1 MANRIDLSNILIN
14 FLKKARYERHIEEG
28 TLEENQFYAVTDGNE
43 KTEYGDLF
51 GNIENQAD
59 LYNALYASRLFKM
72 EMCNDP
78 RGYELVHK
86 LYDRRE
92 FDLSK
97 FTVVGNPVISEDGV
111 ASGFSNSFTSYVSV
125 NGLKAKDLK
134 DKSWKIKASVIVPNG
149 FQKIVPIFN
158 IGKVYGMFGAAIV
171 EQGRVRFASRTGTM
185 SDTNN
190 EGRKITINKR
200 VDATHIAVELEYK
213 LNTGTYKL
221 IAYDFLNNIKLGEG
235 SWTAPIEGRTN
246 TQLVGINEGGEIVL
260 GAVRDSNTWYEIT
273 HIIDLKD
280 FSITVDGEEVFNG
293 IKDFK
298 RYDTYTLPSSE
309 VITIPYIPSV
319 DGVKIVDVAYKPLV
333 DQLYTETG
341 MGNYIIIDE
350 TNKTFRLPLPDIY
363 SQIENK
369 TSFTLRKWE
378 D

>member
-72 EMCNDP
+72 EMCNDA
-78 RGYELVHK
+78 RGYDIVHK

-97 FTVVGNPVISEDGV
+97 FTVVGNPVISKDGI
-111 ASGFSNSFTSYVSV
+111 ASGFSNKNYVTSKYNLEDEKTYTFIVEGVGGTPRTDRGSYVFVAYYNKGGFDNLRLITGV
-125 NGLKAKDLK
+125 N
-134 DKSWKIKASVIVPNG
+134 NG
-149 FQKIVPIFN
+149 I
-158 IGKVYGMFGAAIV
+158 
-171 EQGRVRFASRTGTM
+171 VRFALGNIPDVTTKFAILNGVKYKIELKTDFKTFVTFTDLLTGYTLTKTGYLI
-185 SDTNN
+185 TNQFYGDN
-190 EGRKITINKR
+190 IITYGTAKR
-200 VDATHIAVELEYK
+200 VSPLTNGSI
-213 LNTGTYKL
+213 
-221 IAYDFLNNIKLGEG
+221 DFK
-235 SWTAPIEGRTN
+235 
-246 TQLVGINEGGEIVL
+246 
-260 GAVRDSNTWYEIT
+260 Y
-273 HIIDLKD
+273 
-280 FSITVDGEEVFNG
+280 FSIIVDGEEVFNG
-293 IKDFK
+293 IKDLTQ
-298 RYDTYTLPSSE
+298 YDTYTLPSSE

>member
-72 EMCNDP
+72 EMCNDA

-97 FTVVGNPVISEDGV
+97 FTVVGNPVISEDGI
-111 ASGFSNSFTSYVSV
+111 ASGFNRNRYVEVPLNIVSNKFTVKGEFSFGEDLTTFQFACDVFSPDISRYIISLRPVSDNTLAVCYWNGAKTEVVFYSQTEVPRIANKSYNFEIEIDGST
-125 NGLKAKDLK
+125 AK
-134 DKSWKIKASVIVPNG
+134 S
-149 FQKIVPIFN
+149 
-158 IGKVYGMFGAAIV
+158 
-171 EQGRVRFASRTGTM
+171 
-185 SDTNN
+185 
-190 EGRKITINKR
+190 TINGISK
-200 VDATHIAVELEYK
+200 TI
-213 LNTGTYKL
+213 
-221 IAYDFLNNIKLGEG
+221 NNFVFVNVTK
-235 SWTAPIEGRTN
+235 
-246 TQLVGINEGGEIVL
+246 IVL
-260 GAVRDSNTWYEIT
+260 GSNYNATGPCYCSL
-273 HIIDLKD
+273 DLKQ

-293 IKDFK
+293 LKDLTQ
-298 RYDTYTLPSSE
+298 YDTYTLPSSE

-363 SQIENK
+363 SQIEKK

>member
-78 RGYELVHK
+78 RGYDIVHK

-97 FTVVGNPVISEDGV
+97 FTVVGNPVISEDGI
-111 ASGFSNSFTSYVSV
+111 ASGFSGGSNAVKVLIALASSFTLNYRFNSGNSNEVTT
-125 NGLKAKDLK
+125 AKWALNLLGEHCDIYCNANSATVTIQYDDNDGKHRYSAFGQL
-134 DKSWKIKASVIVPNG
+134 IPNTDYEWL
-149 FQKIVPIFN
+149 F
-158 IGKVYGMFGAAIV
+158 
-171 EQGRVRFASRTGTM
+171 
-185 SDTNN
+185 
-190 EGRKITINKR
+190 TINGSKTSM
-200 VDATHIAVELEYK
+200 VVKNLSLGTEYTYTLPLFKEDFSATGITLRNFYS
-213 LNTGTYKL
+213 
-221 IAYDFLNNIKLGEG
+221 G
-235 SWTAPIEGRTN
+235 S
-246 TQLVGINEGGEIVL
+246 
-260 GAVRDSNTWYEIT
+260 
-273 HIIDLKD
+273 IDLKN
-280 FSITVDGEEVFNG
+280 FSITVDGTEVFNG
-293 IKDFK
+293 LKDLTQ
-298 RYDTYTLPSSE
+298 YDTYTLPSSE

-363 SQIENK
+363 SQIEKK

>member
-14 FLKKARYERHIEEG
+14 FLKKARYERHIKEG

-72 EMCNDP
+72 EMCNDA
-78 RGYELVHK
+78 RGYNIVHK

-97 FTVVGNPVISEDGV
+97 FTVVGSPTITNDGI
-111 ASGFSNSFTSYVSV
+111 ASGFSSTNYLTQKVNIPVTTTELVIKAKFKYKKQSTNATIWAFDNSEATRLVVYSDNRILVWLRRQRYFFLNTNPLNDNDEVYIKVKVEDNHYYV
-125 NGLKAKDLK
+125 NG
-134 DKSWKIKASVIVPNG
+134 
-149 FQKIVPIFN
+149 
-158 IGKVYGMFGAAIV
+158 
-171 EQGRVRFASRTGTM
+171 
-185 SDTNN
+185 
-190 EGRKITINKR
+190 TIN
-200 VDATHIAVELEYK
+200 
-213 LNTGTYKL
+213 
-221 IAYDFLNNIKLGEG
+221 NIPFSEDDVFTNGLQDMTSFRIG
-235 SWTAPIEGRTN
+235 SKFG
-246 TQLVGINEGGEIVL
+246 NEVNSSL
-260 GAVRDSNTWYEIT
+260 
-273 HIIDLKD
+273 IDLKY
-280 FSITVDGEEVFNG
+280 FSITVDGKEVFNG
-293 IKDFK
+293 LKDLTQ
-298 RYDTYTLPSSE
+298 YDTYTLPSSE

>member
-14 FLKKARYERHIEEG
+14 FLKKARYERHIKEG

-72 EMCNDP
+72 EMCNDV
-78 RGYELVHK
+78 RGYDIVHK

-97 FTVVGNPVISEDGV
+97 FTVIGNPTIENGILKEVGGANRIQIDDVNPSTNDFYAEIKYICNNITPVGNSEYIYWIRG
-111 ASGFSNSFTSYVSV
+111 GFSNICHLEWYCGNSNLTFRYGSTGLNKRIVREQGEYFIQCYKNNEKVGFNVYKDGEFLTSEERNTDLATDTCTKGALSIGTNNIGGGALQNNYIDLKYLKVDIAGINIA
-125 NGLKAKDLK
+125 NGLKDL
-134 DKSWKIKASVIVPNG
+134 
-149 FQKIVPIFN
+149 
-158 IGKVYGMFGAAIV
+158 
-171 EQGRVRFASRTGTM
+171 
-185 SDTNN
+185 
-190 EGRKITINKR
+190 
-200 VDATHIAVELEYK
+200 
-213 LNTGTYKL
+213 
-221 IAYDFLNNIKLGEG
+221 
-235 SWTAPIEGRTN
+235 
-246 TQLVGINEGGEIVL
+246 TQ
-260 GAVRDSNTWYEIT
+260 
-273 HIIDLKD
+273 
-280 FSITVDGEEVFNG
+280 
-293 IKDFK
+293 
-298 RYDTYTLPSSE
+298 YDTYTLPSSE

-363 SQIENK
+363 SQIEKK

>member
-72 EMCNDP
+72 EMCNDA
-78 RGYELVHK
+78 RGYDIVHK

-97 FTVVGNPVISEDGV
+97 FTVVGNPTISEDGI
-111 ASGFSNSFTSYVSV
+111 ASGFSSGNYIDTNYSINTINSQNLNIDTSFTTSSDVTTKQYILHSKIYAQLAVHIN
-125 NGLKAKDLK
+125 NGQLMFNVGKNNAWLGDTIINTVTNNTRYNLNLNFTPSGITYTLKTNDTIITNFVA
-134 DKSWKIKASVIVPNG
+134 DKTMLGDTQNMNLWLGVT
-149 FQKIVPIFN
+149 
-158 IGKVYGMFGAAIV
+158 
-171 EQGRVRFASRTGTM
+171 RSRTVPFLGL
-185 SDTNN
+185 
-190 EGRKITINKR
+190 IN
-200 VDATHIAVELEYK
+200 LP
-213 LNTGTYKL
+213 
-221 IAYDFLNNIKLGEG
+221 
-235 SWTAPIEGRTN
+235 S
-246 TQLVGINEGGEIVL
+246 
-260 GAVRDSNTWYEIT
+260 
-273 HIIDLKD
+273 

-293 IKDFK
+293 LKDLTQ
-298 RYDTYTLPSSE
+298 YDTYTLPSSE

>member
-72 EMCNDP
+72 EMCNDV
-78 RGYELVHK
+78 RGYDIVHK

-97 FTVVGNPVISEDGV
+97 FTVVGNPVISEDGIV
-111 ASGFSNSFTSYVSV
+111 SGFSGIALTLNYDRLNLYNAEKWGVEFGVYVNNTSGSVYSNECGINLTNSQFPFIGGIYLDGSGCIRFFRKDAWAIYSTAFNV
-125 NGLKAKDLK
+125 GDFIKAKLNYDNSNGVYSMYISANGGEYTFIKSYTPTDEDKRLNMATSGNIRLVSLDSGGGTSLASGNFDLK
-134 DKSWKIKASVIVPNG
+134 
-149 FQKIVPIFN
+149 
-158 IGKVYGMFGAAIV
+158 Y
-171 EQGRVRFASRTGTM
+171 
-185 SDTNN
+185 
-190 EGRKITINKR
+190 
-200 VDATHIAVELEYK
+200 
-213 LNTGTYKL
+213 
-221 IAYDFLNNIKLGEG
+221 
-235 SWTAPIEGRTN
+235 
-246 TQLVGINEGGEIVL
+246 
-260 GAVRDSNTWYEIT
+260 
-273 HIIDLKD
+273 

-309 VITIPYIPSV
+309 VITIPYILSV

>member
-72 EMCNDP
+72 EMCNDV
-78 RGYELVHK
+78 RGYDIVHK

-97 FTVVGNPVISEDGV
+97 FTVVGNPTISEDGIV
-111 ASGFSNSFTSYVSV
+111 SGFSNNNYLKILDNFNPQGKWDIMLRVKEPTNSSDSYYLG
-125 NGLKAKDLK
+125 NLDMTNKRN
-134 DKSWKIKASVIVPNG
+134 IV
-149 FQKIVPIFN
+149 
-158 IGKVYGMFGAAIV
+158 IGKDSWGRFKLWLSSNGTSWDIVSGMVIPGTFNEYVFLKVGFDETKYYIEKSLDGENWTNRSESLSSTKIYPSSLLLGIAFGS
-171 EQGRVRFASRTGTM
+171 GYYTR
-185 SDTNN
+185 
-190 EGRKITINKR
+190 
-200 VDATHIAVELEYK
+200 
-213 LNTGTYKL
+213 
-221 IAYDFLNNIKLGEG
+221 G
-235 SWTAPIEGRTN
+235 S
-246 TQLVGINEGGEIVL
+246 
-260 GAVRDSNTWYEIT
+260 
-273 HIIDLKD
+273 IDLKY
-280 FSITVDGEEVFNG
+280 FSITVDGTEVFNG
-293 IKDFK
+293 LKDFK

-333 DQLYTETG
+333 DQLYAETG

>member
-59 LYNALYASRLFKM
+59 LFNALYASRLFKM
-72 EMCNDP
+72 EMCNDA
-78 RGYELVHK
+78 RGYDIVHK

-92 FDLSK
+92 FDPSK
-97 FTVVGNPVISEDGV
+97 FTVVGSPTITSDGV
-111 ASGFSNSFTSYVSV
+111 ASGFSGSNYIKVPYKPLGQNFKIFTPKFNSSDVSQT
-125 NGLKAKDLK
+125 
-134 DKSWKIKASVIVPNG
+134 
-149 FQKIVPIFN
+149 QKIVRYSDGN
-158 IGKVYGMFGAAIV
+158 IRIEIYQNKIRLYRYSAKNVYDLPKGKTTLQSNTDYYYYV
-171 EQGRVRFASRTGTM
+171 EQTTDG
-185 SDTNN
+185 
-190 EGRKITINKR
+190 INYFFKGYISTDGISWNLD
-200 VDATHIAVELEYK
+200 VDK
-213 LNTGTYKL
+213 TYSNPM
-221 IAYDFLNNIKLGEG
+221 YDYAN
-235 SWTAPIEGRTN
+235 SAPIQISGVDR
-246 TQLVGINEGGEIVL
+246 LIPLL
-260 GAVRDSNTWYEIT
+260 GS
-273 HIIDLKD
+273 IDLKQ
-280 FSITVDGEEVFNG
+280 FSITIDGTEVFNG
-293 IKDFK
+293 LKDLTQ
-298 RYDTYTLPSSE
+298 YDTYTLPSSE
-309 VITIPYIPSV
+309 VITIPYILSV

-333 DQLYTETG
+333 DQLYAETG

>member
-72 EMCNDP
+72 EMCNDI
-78 RGYELVHK
+78 RGYDIVHK

-97 FTVVGNPVISEDGV
+97 FTVVGNPTITEDGV
-111 ASGFSNSFTSYVSV
+111 ASGFSNKDYLTLLNDTALSNNNSFSIAGKFTTSDDLTTNQCIIGVESVFKIRIEGGQLNLLYKTTNKAWGVHSRYYPLKNTVYYYNFSFTGDSYDFCVGTDAS
-125 NGLKAKDLK
+125 NLN
-134 DKSWKIKASVIVPNG
+134 KIYSNQDTSKLVTKNTPILLGCAFTVENG
-149 FQKIVPIFN
+149 F
-158 IGKVYGMFGAAIV
+158 
-171 EQGRVRFASRTGTM
+171 
-185 SDTNN
+185 
-190 EGRKITINKR
+190 
-200 VDATHIAVELEYK
+200 
-213 LNTGTYKL
+213 
-221 IAYDFLNNIKLGEG
+221 LG
-235 SWTAPIEGRTN
+235 S
-246 TQLVGINEGGEIVL
+246 
-260 GAVRDSNTWYEIT
+260 
-273 HIIDLKD
+273 IDLKA

-293 IKDFK
+293 LKDLTQ
-298 RYDTYTLPSSE
+298 YDTYTLPSSE

-363 SQIENK
+363 SQIEKK

>member
-72 EMCNDP
+72 EMCNDV
-78 RGYELVHK
+78 RGYDVVHK

-97 FTVVGNPVISEDGV
+97 FTVVGNPTITDDGI
-111 ASGFSNSFTSYVSV
+111 ASGFSGSNYIKIPYEWAKNVTNFKITGKFKVENSVQGNNSILGYVTSGYTM
-125 NGLKAKDLK
+125 GLSFNSTTINWFA
-134 DKSWKIKASVIVPNG
+134 IKTS
-149 FQKIVPIFN
+149 
-158 IGKVYGMFGAAIV
+158 
-171 EQGRVRFASRTGTM
+171 
-185 SDTNN
+185 SDTSEDVNLYQ
-190 EGRKITINKR
+190 RYSITPNI
-200 VDATHIAVELEYK
+200 DYSYELQ
-213 LNTGTYKL
+213 
-221 IAYDFLNNIKLGEG
+221 LNNNLYTFRLFDDTGSAVVNISKSTNAPFSITSNYLRLGVSGNYYPSNFMAG
-235 SWTAPIEGRTN
+235 S
-246 TQLVGINEGGEIVL
+246 
-260 GAVRDSNTWYEIT
+260 
-273 HIIDLKD
+273 IDLKY

-293 IKDFK
+293 IKDLTQ
-298 RYDTYTLPSSE
+298 YDTYTLPSSE
-309 VITIPYIPSV
+309 VITIPYILSV

>member
-72 EMCNDP
+72 EMCNDV
-78 RGYELVHK
+78 RGYDIVHK

-97 FTVVGNPVISEDGV
+97 FTVVGNPVISEDGI
-111 ASGFSNSFTSYVSV
+111 ASGISNGDRVTTINLPITVKNYCVTLKNYKYLGGQSVIFGTPNFLTMKQFALLFHANRILLFASANGADWDVANGTPSSV
-125 NGLKAKDLK
+125 NFIKDTLY
-134 DKSWKIKASVIVPNG
+134 DINFVRENG
-149 FQKIVPIFN
+149 NVYKVNVFDHSTSIESTVMSISSTEDIFN
-158 IGKVYGMFGAAIV
+158 
-171 EQGRVRFASRTGTM
+171 TP
-185 SDTNN
+185 N
-190 EGRKITINKR
+190 KIS
-200 VDATHIAVELEYK
+200 
-213 LNTGTYKL
+213 
-221 IAYDFLNNIKLGEG
+221 LGSTAG
-235 SWTAPIEGRTN
+235 SWTYYT
-246 TQLVGINEGGEIVL
+246 
-260 GAVRDSNTWYEIT
+260 SS
-273 HIIDLKD
+273 IDLKD
-280 FSITVDGEEVFNG
+280 FSVTVDGTEVFNG
-293 IKDFK
+293 LKDLTQ
-298 RYDTYTLPSSE
+298 YDTYTLPSSE

-341 MGNYIIIDE
+341 VGNYIIIDE

>member
-72 EMCNDP
+72 EMCNDV
-78 RGYELVHK
+78 RGYDIVHK
-86 LYDRRE
+86 LYGERE
-92 FDLSK
+92 FDPSK
-97 FTVVGNPVISEDGV
+97 FTVVGSPTISEDGI
-111 ASGFSNSFTSYVSV
+111 ASGFSARDYLKTGYFLDTSNLSRYAIY
-125 NGLKAKDLK
+125 LKLNKAFSAKNNFLAQDRTLQNYDSLVFRFDSNDRLQLFASK
-134 DKSWKIKASVIVPNG
+134 DGFAWSLFQGIIGTKVFENNKDYFIKFEYDINVGYTISYSEDGINYIKDISSSNKTKIKS
-149 FQKIVPIFN
+149 F
-158 IGKVYGMFGAAIV
+158 Y
-171 EQGRVRFASRTGTM
+171 
-185 SDTNN
+185 
-190 EGRKITINKR
+190 
-200 VDATHIAVELEYK
+200 
-213 LNTGTYKL
+213 L
-221 IAYDFLNNIKLGEG
+221 IL
-235 SWTAPIEGRTN
+235 
-246 TQLVGINEGGEIVL
+246 GINNSPGYFFPFNG
-260 GAVRDSNTWYEIT
+260 S
-273 HIIDLKD
+273 IDLKY
-280 FSITVDGEEVFNG
+280 FSVTVDGEEVFNG
-293 IKDFK
+293 LKDLTQ
-298 RYDTYTLPSSE
+298 YDTYTLPSSQ

>member
-59 LYNALYASRLFKM
+59 LYNALYSSRIFKKD
-72 EMCNDP
+72 MCNDP
-78 RGYELVHK
+78 RGYAIAKAL
-86 LYDRRE
+86 RE
-92 FDLSK
+92 SAKYFDLSK
-97 FTVVGNPVISEDGV
+97 FTVVGNPTISDDGV
-111 ASGFSNSFTSYVSV
+111 ASGFSTRDYLTV
-125 NGLKAKDLK
+125 N
-134 DKSWKIKASVIVPNG
+134 
-149 FQKIVPIFN
+149 FN
-158 IGKVYGMFGAAIV
+158 ITLPFEIKYRFKQSYNATENTATFISLSAWQNAIV
-171 EQGRVRFASRTGTM
+171 SQRDRHTVWITTTNPNFTASYAEKVL
-185 SDTNN
+185 N
-190 EGRKITINKR
+190 IY
-200 VDATHIAVELEYK
+200 ELSE
-213 LNTGTYKL
+213 
-221 IAYDFLNNIKLGEG
+221 
-235 SWTAPIEGRTN
+235 
-246 TQLVGINEGGEIVL
+246 
-260 GAVRDSNTWYEIT
+260 NTWYNGYLKWDGTMYTFGVEGVDSQTFDSPYPIKLNSNNLLCFGAYRSLT
-273 HIIDLKD
+273 NGSIDLSK
-280 FSITVDGEEVFNG
+280 FSITVDEQPVFYG
-293 IKDFK
+293 
-298 RYDTYTLPSSE
+298 YSEHTGTDTYPRYNIE
-309 VITIPYIPSV
+309 IPYYKSK

>member
-72 EMCNDP
+72 EMCNDV

-97 FTVVGNPVISEDGV
+97 FTVVGNPTITEDGWITKTGYNGINQSISIPLSSEIV
-111 ASGFSNSFTSYVSV
+111 VRQTFKMLEHTSGFEYFDCFTFANDSDTGFVRMIKEPTKFSDECKKTDGSLTYDSFSSISVSANDIVNIKTTFKNGSIIRETSNLTTGQSDTKVRDDLIANATKLILISNYIYYGNYGYVSQ
-125 NGLKAKDLK
+125 DLK
-134 DKSWKIKASVIVPNG
+134 S
-149 FQKIVPIFN
+149 
-158 IGKVYGMFGAAIV
+158 
-171 EQGRVRFASRTGTM
+171 
-185 SDTNN
+185 
-190 EGRKITINKR
+190 
-200 VDATHIAVELEYK
+200 
-213 LNTGTYKL
+213 
-221 IAYDFLNNIKLGEG
+221 
-235 SWTAPIEGRTN
+235 
-246 TQLVGINEGGEIVL
+246 
-260 GAVRDSNTWYEIT
+260 
-273 HIIDLKD
+273 
-280 FSITVDGEEVFNG
+280 FSITVDGTEVFNG

-309 VITIPYIPSV
+309 VITIPYILSV

-363 SQIENK
+363 SQIEKK

>member
-14 FLKKARYERHIEEG
+14 FLKKARYERHIKEG
-28 TLEENQFYAVTDGNE
+28 PLEENQFYAVTDGNE

-72 EMCNDP
+72 EMCNDL

-97 FTVVGNPVISEDGV
+97 FTVVGNPVISKDGIV
-111 ASGFSNSFTSYVSV
+111 SGLNVDNYLTSVIQTISTENSSLEFNFKYKPLSKTTENSNLFKIGGLSLGIRADETLILFKSWGNGNYVTSSAF
-125 NGLKAKDLK
+125 NQKPKLIIGETHDLK
-134 DKSWKIKASVIVPNG
+134 
-149 FQKIVPIFN
+149 
-158 IGKVYGMFGAAIV
+158 
-171 EQGRVRFASRTGTM
+171 
-185 SDTNN
+185 
-190 EGRKITINKR
+190 
-200 VDATHIAVELEYK
+200 
-213 LNTGTYKL
+213 
-221 IAYDFLNNIKLGEG
+221 
-235 SWTAPIEGRTN
+235 
-246 TQLVGINEGGEIVL
+246 VGINSYHQLYIYAKLEQEKIYEGGTYSPQMTENVI
-260 GAVRDSNTWYEIT
+260 ADSISIGKSNIATGQF
-273 HIIDLKD
+273 DLKQ
-280 FSITVDGEEVFNG
+280 FSIKVDGEEVFNG
-293 IKDFK
+293 LKDLTQ
-298 RYDTYTLPSSE
+298 YDTYTLPSSE

-363 SQIENK
+363 SQIEKK

>member
-14 FLKKARYERHIEEG
+14 FLKKARYERHIKEG

-72 EMCNDP
+72 EMCNDV
-78 RGYELVHK
+78 RGYDIVHK

-97 FTVVGNPVISEDGV
+97 FTVVGNPVISEDGI
-111 ASGFSNSFTSYVSV
+111 ASGFSSGNYLAINNVIDWTSPF
-125 NGLKAKDLK
+125 
-134 DKSWKIKASVIVPNG
+134 KIFFKFKTSTLPN
-149 FQKIVPIFN
+149 
-158 IGKVYGMFGAAIV
+158 V
-171 EQGRVRFASRTGTM
+171 EQSVFSKYTQNSKLFYFYIHKDGEFVSYDGAGRFYLSTTYPTANTTYYGVWEYDGT
-185 SDTNN
+185 
-190 EGRKITINKR
+190 KQ
-200 VDATHIAVELEYK
+200 
-213 LNTGTYKL
+213 
-221 IAYDFLNNIKLGEG
+221 FIKLGTTEENLTTIIDNMGVPENTSLSGLNIGIFSNGTINNFLG
-235 SWTAPIEGRTN
+235 S
-246 TQLVGINEGGEIVL
+246 
-260 GAVRDSNTWYEIT
+260 
-273 HIIDLKD
+273 IDLKY
-280 FSITVDGEEVFNG
+280 FSITVDGTEVFNG
-293 IKDFK
+293 LKDLTQ
-298 RYDTYTLPSSE
+298 YDTYTLPSSE

-341 MGNYIIIDE
+341 VGNYIIIDE

>member
-78 RGYELVHK
+78 RGYNIVHK

-97 FTVVGNPVISEDGV
+97 FTVVGNPVISEDGI
-111 ASGFSNSFTSYVSV
+111 ASGFSSSNYINTGFKLADLYNKKWVIKTRTVYKYLNNNGDFGVTLMSNYGGTQWLTQGNISVGNNSK
-125 NGLKAKDLK
+125 N
-134 DKSWKIKASVIVPNG
+134 IVFYG
-149 FQKIVPIFN
+149 RT
-158 IGKVYGMFGAAIV
+158 IGGA
-171 EQGRVRFASRTGTM
+171 
-185 SDTNN
+185 
-190 EGRKITINKR
+190 EGAKITI
-200 VDATHIAVELEYK
+200 T
-213 LNTGTYKL
+213 NTET
-221 IAYDFLNNIKLGEG
+221 NIKDGDIIYLDLSFDLEKYTLKAVINNSATITK
-235 SWTAPIEGRTN
+235 SWTPTTDDKN
-246 TQLVGINEGGEIVL
+246 LVGTQTSGTIYINSRHGGGIL
-260 GAVRDSNTWYEIT
+260 TDSDCQ
-273 HIIDLKD
+273 IDLKQ
-280 FSITVDGEEVFNG
+280 FSITVDGKEVFNG
-293 IKDFK
+293 LKDLTQ
-298 RYDTYTLPSSE
+298 YDTYTLPSSE

>member
-1 MANRIDLSNILIN
+1 MSNRTDLSNIFIN
-14 FLKKARYERHIEEG
+14 FLKKKRYERLIAEG
-28 TLEENQFYAVTDGNE
+28 QLQDNQFYAVTDGNE

-51 GNIENQAD
+51 GNIENQTD

-72 EMCNDP
+72 EMCNDA
-78 RGYELVHK
+78 RGYDIVHK

-97 FTVVGNPVISEDGV
+97 FNVVGNPVISEDGV
-111 ASGFSNSFTSYVSV
+111 VSGFSGKNTVKVLIALASPFTLNYRFNSGNSNKVTT
-125 NGLKAKDLK
+125 AKWALNFVGEQCTIYCNANSNTVTIEYDDNDGKHRYSAFGQLT
-134 DKSWKIKASVIVPNG
+134 PNTDYEWL
-149 FQKIVPIFN
+149 F
-158 IGKVYGMFGAAIV
+158 
-171 EQGRVRFASRTGTM
+171 
-185 SDTNN
+185 
-190 EGRKITINKR
+190 TINGSKTSM
-200 VDATHIAVELEYK
+200 VVKNLSLGTEYTYALPLFKEDFSATGITLRNFYS
-213 LNTGTYKL
+213 
-221 IAYDFLNNIKLGEG
+221 G
-235 SWTAPIEGRTN
+235 S
-246 TQLVGINEGGEIVL
+246 
-260 GAVRDSNTWYEIT
+260 
-273 HIIDLKD
+273 IDLKQ

-363 SQIENK
+363 SQIEKK

>member
-72 EMCNDP
+72 EMCNDV
-78 RGYELVHK
+78 RGYDIVHR

-97 FTVVGNPVISEDGV
+97 FTVVGNPVISKDGI
-111 ASGFSNSFTSYVSV
+111 ASGFSGSNYLTVPFDITKSFELKYRFKHTSSANQNTATFLSLSV
-125 NGLKAKDLK
+125 WQNAIISTPSIHSLWLTTTNPNFTYTYAEYGCNIQGVEADTWHNGYLKWDGETYTFGVEGKTPQTI
-134 DKSWKIKASVIVPNG
+134 SSIYPPKIN
-149 FQKIVPIFN
+149 
-158 IGKVYGMFGAAIV
+158 
-171 EQGRVRFASRTGTM
+171 
-185 SDTNN
+185 
-190 EGRKITINKR
+190 INKLLYLGGYR
-200 VDATHIAVELEYK
+200 RLTEGEL
-213 LNTGTYKL
+213 
-221 IAYDFLNNIKLGEG
+221 
-235 SWTAPIEGRTN
+235 
-246 TQLVGINEGGEIVL
+246 
-260 GAVRDSNTWYEIT
+260 
-273 HIIDLKD
+273 DLKD
-280 FSITVDGEEVFNG
+280 FSITVDGTEVFNG
-293 IKDFK
+293 LKDLTQ
-298 RYDTYTLPSSE
+298 YDTYTLPSSE

-363 SQIENK
+363 SQIEKK